1 MWLAFLAILFTVN
14 TEAQMT
20 IGGKKEPEAFSVLEL
35 LNKGGL
41 RLPQMTTAERNAF
54 AVKNNDKGNG
64 LTIYNKTT
72 DCVEYWNKTRWVSL
86 CEGTSQTVISPQPC
100 VNVAADGTG
109 CDQTFTV
116 DDVDCPNGPFNIA
129 IVAGGEYASLSDID
143 NTNGKFKI
151 NFFQNET
158 VNIHTVLVRVT
169 STCTSLYKE
178 FLFSQN
184 GVDCTSM
191 PYTAPSIS
199 PSSTALDLCVGG
211 AVYLSVPA
219 NTPNLDKL
227 IWTRNGQPID
237 GARGRNYIF
246 ATQKGEYNISMGA
259 VGCNTS
265 DSNKR
270 TITESGSV
278 TPVTLSALASNNGV
292 ICGTGKVTLSV
303 SGNGTA
309 SVVWFHNG
317 KEEKTGDSVD
327 ISGDSSVGEWFAATK
342 DGNCYSKPSN
352 SIQVTKS
359 ETASTQLSL
368 PATDVLVNGV
378 QLSTFTAFCAGGS
391 LDLNIT
397 NKISNVIYTWYNGND
412 VITTNPYIVP
422 TSQTT
427 MSLRVVATDNSG
439 AKCPAEQNKL
449 EAAVI
454 QGSTPGK
461 PEVIAASTLCDGKGL
476 LTNQEKE
483 YTYIWYKN
491 GAVLTGETSNEL
503 KIDSEGT
510 YGAAIKNATGCIS
523 PMTEVKI
530 SGNSSGPNIDWNSKT
545 IPPDTAT
552 FGSSIT
558 LTVDNTYDSTYSW
571 TLDGVKL
578 SYTGKTATIPLPTSG
593 TANQIAKIA
602 VTAKNECGEKTLTHE
617 ITMNSAC
624 PTPVI
629 NSISGAQTIIAKT
642 NVTITISTDKTNT
655 PTYQWF
661 QNTTDSTIGGTPV
674 GTGVSFS
681 TNQLTTGKYYFYCI
695 VTNGCEGTP
704 SATSA
709 TTMVTVNDSPEDM
722 QPGSGTLS
730 GKTCFDIV
738 ETEGG
743 ADCGTLASRASQKVD
758 FTNTF
763 TYTFTPSGTVTN
775 LRFEYIENV
784 GAGKIVETF
793 TDNGNNTVTV
803 KYKTTLSGPQGTA
816 KGLNTANA
824 FSVSIYAVFK
834 DGTGAQKSV
843 KITAQ
848 IKDCMCCGAYIN
860 GRVWKE
866 FMCHNLGADTSA
878 DPLKPSLALVGN
890 TYILGDKNPA
900 ATTHAPGV
908 VWTTANDPC
917 PAGYRLPTESEWRQV
932 LDTNNNASVAYVGT
946 ITTKGM
952 GGAMIGNA
960 LMLPNNA
967 PSGYYLG
974 YWTSTLNTGYDIN
987 YGVILRTSTTSIS
1000 GLTTSGPGTL
1010 NAKMGVRCMSTSNN

>member
-1 MWLAFLAILFTVN
+1 MWLALLAILFTVN
-14 TEAQMT
+14 MEAQMT

-41 RLPQMTTAERNAF
+41 RLPQMTTAQRNDF
-54 AVKNNDKGNG
+54 AVKGKVAGEG
-64 LTIYNKTT
+64 LTIYNIDTK
-72 DCVEYWNKTRWVSL
+72 CVEYWNATRWVSL
-86 CEGTSQTVISPQPC
+86 CEGTSQTKISPTPC

-129 IVAGGEYASLSDID
+129 IVAGGEYASLSDVD

-151 NFFQNET
+151 NFFSNET

-169 STCTSLYKE
+169 STCTSLFKE

-191 PYTAPSIS
+191 SYTVPSIS
-199 PSSTALDLCVGG
+199 PSSTALTLCTGG

-219 NTPNLDKL
+219 TTANLDKL
-227 IWTRNGQPID
+227 IWTRNGAEIP
-237 GARGRNYIF
+237 GTRGTSYII

-303 SGNGTA
+303 SGNGST

-317 KEEKTGDSVD
+317 KEEKTGDSID

-342 DGNCYSKPSN
+342 DGTCYSKPSN
-352 SIQVTKS
+352 SIQITKS

-378 QLSTFTAFCAGGS
+378 QLSAFTAFCAGGS

-397 NKISNVIYTWYNGND
+397 NKISGVTYTWYNGND

-449 EAAVI
+449 EAAVT
-454 QGSTPGK
+454 QGSTPAK
-461 PEVIAASTLCDGKGL
+461 PTVTSVSTLCNGAAT
-476 LTNQEKE
+476 LTISESG
-483 YTYIWYKN
+483 TYIWYKN
-491 GAVLTGETSNEL
+491 GAVLTGETGKEL
-503 KIDSEGT
+503 NINSEGT

-530 SGNSSGPNIDWNSKT
+530 SGNSSEPNVSWDPNVNR
-545 IPPDTAT
+545 PATAT
-552 FGSSIT
+552 FGSSVT
-558 LTVDNTYDSTYSW
+558 LTVNDSYNSTFSW

-578 SYTGKTATIPLPTSG
+578 SYTGKTATIALPTSG
-593 TANQIAKIA
+593 TPSQIAKIA
-602 VTAKNECGEKTLTHE
+602 VTAKNECGEKTITHE

-629 NSISGAQTIIAKT
+629 NSISASAQTIIAKT
-642 NVTITISTDKTNT
+642 NVTINISTKDINT

-661 QNTTDSTIGGTPV
+661 QNTTDSTTGGTPV
-674 GTGVSFS
+674 GTGVSYS
-681 TNQLTTGKYYFYCI
+681 TNQLTTGTYYFYCT
-695 VTNGCEGTP
+695 VTNGCNGTP
-704 SATSA
+704 SATSL
-709 TTMVTVNDSPEDM
+709 TTKVTVNDSPADM
-722 QPGSGTLS
+722 QPGGGTLS
-730 GKTCFDIV
+730 GKTCFDVVQINNG
-738 ETEGG
+738 T
-743 ADCGTLASRASQKVD
+743 DCGTLVSRASQKAN
-758 FTNTF
+758 FANTY
-763 TYTFTPSGTVTN
+763 TYTFTPSGTITD
-775 LRFEYIENV
+775 FHFDYIENV
-784 GAGKIVETF
+784 GVGKIVESF
-793 TDNGNNTVTV
+793 TDNGNYTVTV
-803 KYKTTLSGPQGTA
+803 KYKTALSGPQPEGA
-816 KGLNTANA
+816 AGLNAANA
-824 FSVSIYAVFK
+824 YSVSIYAVFK

-843 KITAQ
+843 KLTAQ
-848 IKDCMCCGAYIN
+848 IKDCMCCGAMVSATEW
-860 GRVWKE
+860 RA
-866 FMCHNLGADTSA
+866 FMCHNLGVDQTLDPFTPTTS
-878 DPLKPSLALVGN
+878 LFG
-890 TYILGDKNPA
+890 TYYTYANIANAYVNGKKS
-900 ATTHAPGV
+900 TVPG
-908 VWTTANDPC
+908 ADPC
-917 PAGYRLPTESEWRQV
+917 PDGYRVPLHAEWVGVVASNTPT
-932 LDTNNNASVAYVGT
+932 LNANGP
-946 ITTKGM
+946 
-952 GGAMIGNA
+952 GGVMIGDN
-960 LMLPNNA
+960 LMLPMAGYKISNSPYLNNMRYRGFGLSGSAESIIYTVGKDTGLKTAFMVLGATA
-967 PSGYYLG
+967 P
-974 YWTSTLNTGYDIN
+974 I
-987 YGVILRTSTTSIS
+987 
-1000 GLTTSGPGTL
+1000 
-1010 NAKMGVRCMSTSNN
+1010 RCIAIPDNER